1 MSLNFGRMQ
10 LAIPGPSVI
19 PDRVLA
25 AMHRPSPNIY
35 EGALIEL
42 TDSLFPDLR
51 TVARSTADVAIYI
64 ANGHGAWEA
73 ALRNTLNPGDKVLV
87 LSTGRFA
94 ANWGIMG
101 EAMGLETQVLEFGMQ
116 GDVDPDLVEETLRA
130 DTSGSIKAIMTVQ
143 TDTASSVIND
153 IPRLRQAITNS
164 GHDALFM
171 VDCIACLGCDPFE
184 MDAWGV
190 DVMVAA
196 CQKGLMTPAG
206 LSFVYFND
214 RAATARQRTTP
225 GQYWDW
231 VPRTRP
237 EMFYQQFAG
246 TAPTQHLYGL
256 REALDMLVHEEGI
269 EAAWARHRTIA
280 QAVWAAID
288 CWGKGGALH
297 HNISDPAKRTIA
309 VSAINTGAGEA
320 ARIRKWTEF
329 EAGVTL
335 GIGLGFGEPG
345 SDEWDRHF
353 RIGHMGH
360 QNVPMIMGVLGTVD
374 AALKALEI
382 PHGGGALEAATAI
395 LARHPAG

>member
-35 EGALIEL
+35 EGPLIEL

-101 EAMGLETQVLEFGMQ
+101 EAMGLKTQVLEFGMQ

-130 DTSGSIKAIMTVQ
+130 DTSGTIKAIMTVQ

-190 DVMVAA
+190 DVMVAG

-214 RAATARQRTTP
+214 RAAAARQQAMP

-237 EMFYQQFAG
+237 EVFYQQFAG
-246 TAPTQHLYGL
+246 TAPTHHLYAL
-256 REALDMLVHEEGI
+256 REALDILVHEEGV

-297 HNISDPAKRTIA
+297 HNIADPAMRSVA
-309 VSAINTGAGEA
+309 VSAINTDDGEA

-345 SDEWDRHF
+345 SAEWDRHF

-360 QNVPMIMGVLGTVD
+360 QNVPMIMGVLGTID
-374 AALKALEI
+374 TALKALDI
-382 PHGGGALEAATAI
+382 PHGGGALEAATAV